1 MKAVIQRAECASVT
15 INNKIYN
22 EINQGLV
29 VLLGVIDGDTKKE
42 AEVLAK
48 KIAEMRIFKDENDKM
63 NLSANDLNL
72 EVLVISN
79 FTLGADCSHGRR
91 PYFVKAAKPD
101 IANELYEYFVEQM
114 KKQPLKK
121 VCTGEFGADMKLS
134 ILNNGPVT
142 IILDTDEL
150 KIQ

>member
-1 MKAVIQRAECASVT
+1 MKAVIQRAEFASVT
-15 INNKIYN
+15 IDNKIYN

-29 VLLGVIDGDTKKE
+29 VLLGVIDGDTTKE

-101 IANELYEYFVEQM
+101 IANELYEYFVEQI
-114 KKQPLKK
+114 KKQSLKK

-134 ILNNGPVT
+134 ILNDGPVT

-150 KIQ
+150 KVK